1 MKLSKEQNSAL
12 QHFEGPA
19 LVLAVPGAG
28 KTTVLLKRTL
38 NLIEKHGVRPHHI
51 LSITFSKAA
60 ATDMERRFQQQ
71 EKPFPVHFSTIH
83 GLAYQLLRDYGKKVR
98 QNYTLIE
105 SGANA
110 VNKYSILK
118 DIHRSL
124 NQEFINEERLENLIG
139 EIGYVKNSLMNPKAF
154 EEAKR
159 SSVEQFTR
167 IYQRYE
173 SYKRENHLI
182 DFDDMLTLS
191 LEILQTQPDI
201 LAHYRS
207 IYHFIQVDEGQDTS
221 KVQVEIIRQL
231 AEPKN
236 NLFVVADD
244 DQSIYGFRGAYPK
257 WLLDFKTLYPKAEI
271 FFMQQNYRSS
281 ENIVQALNTFIEKN
295 KKRYRK
301 TLKTDRPTETPIHVV
316 KVKDPEKQYEYL
328 RKDLE
333 KNVGKTSAILYRN
346 NISAIGL
353 IDFLDFHQIPFY
365 LRDLKVKFFQH
376 WMLYDIFKFLRFAH
390 DPTDFESFSD
400 IFYKMKGY
408 ISRKQINYASKL
420 SSSMPVLDRILDF
433 PAIPYY
439 YIPALNELKY
449 DFRRLTRLKPFDA
462 IEFIEYNME
471 YGKYLRENSV
481 KNGTTYA
488 ALETILFYL
497 KEIAKKSSSV
507 DDFSHRLNYLRDK
520 LKEPCFDETAV
531 TLSTIH
537 GAKGLEFDNVY
548 IIDLIDGTFPATSSI
563 DDLALKRPDAMEE
576 ERRLFYVGMSRA
588 KSKLTLL
595 SPVSGGSERH
605 EPSRFI
611 GEIVPKSTK

>member
-1 MKLSKEQNSAL
+1 MKLSREQFSAL
-12 QHFEGPA
+12 RHFEGPA

-28 KTTVLLKRTL
+28 KTTVLLNRTL
-38 NLIEKHGVRPHHI
+38 NLIEQHGVSPHHI

-60 ATDMERRFQQQ
+60 ATDMERRFRQA

-105 SGANA
+105 NGTNS
-110 VNKYSILK
+110 VNKYSILR
-118 DIHRSL
+118 DICRSI

-139 EIGYVKNSLMNPKAF
+139 EIGYVKNSLTDPNSF
-154 EEAKR
+154 EAAKR
-159 SSVEQFTR
+159 SSMENFAR
-167 IYQRYE
+167 IFNRYE
-173 SYKRENHLI
+173 TFKREHHYI
-182 DFDDMLTLS
+182 DFDDMLTMS
-191 LEILQTQPDI
+191 LKILETEPDI
-201 LAHYRS
+201 LSHYRS
-207 IYHFIQVDEGQDTS
+207 LYHFIQVDEGQDTS
-221 KVQVEIIRQL
+221 KVQVEIIRKL
-231 AEPKN
+231 ANPKD

-244 DQSIYGFRGAYPK
+244 DQSIYGFRGAYPQ
-257 WLLDFKTLYPKAEI
+257 WLLEFKTLYPKAEI

-301 TLKTDRPTETPIHVV
+301 TLSTERATESPIHVV

-328 RKDLE
+328 WKDLKRNSE
-333 KNVGKTSAILYRN
+333 HSSAILYRN

-353 IDFLDFHQIPFY
+353 IDFLDYHGVPFY

-390 DPTDFESFSD
+390 NPTDFDSFAD

-408 ISRKQINYASKL
+408 ISRKQINYAAKL
-420 SSSMPVLDRILDF
+420 SSTMEVLDRILDF

-449 DFRRLTRLKPFDA
+449 DFKRLTRLKPYDA
-462 IEFIEYNME
+462 IEFIEYNLE
-471 YGKYLRENSV
+471 YGKYLHENSV

-497 KEIAKKSSSV
+497 KEIAKKSTSI
-507 DDFSHRLNYLRDK
+507 DDFSSRLGYLKDK
-520 LKEPCFDETAV
+520 LKEPNTDPNAV

-548 IIDLIDGTFPATSSI
+548 LIDLIDGTFPATSSI
-563 DDLALKRPDAMEE
+563 DELALRRPDAMEE

-588 KSKLTLL
+588 KTKLTLIT
-595 SPVSGGSERH
+595 PIGGGSERR

-611 GEIVPKSTK
+611 SEIVSKPEK